1 MALTWIAAI
10 TAGWP
15 IYPPFPA
22 LLPSPSLCR
31 LRDSAVYVLV
41 WRAGR
46 YAGMRKICTLIAFS
60 VLLPACGQQQNA
72 AQSQHDASFESK
84 LEQQL
89 LDARPGSV
97 IDIPAGHYSLKRG
110 LSLRTSGVTLR
121 GAGMDKTV
129 LSFKGQIVGPEGLL
143 VNADDFTIENLA
155 IEDTMGDALKINQG
169 RNITIHGVR
178 IAWTGGPKSTNGA
191 YGLYPVK
198 TQNVLVEDS
207 VVIGASDAGIYV
219 GQSNNIV
226 VRRNRAEQNVAG
238 IEIENSVN
246 ADVYDNIATKNTGG
260 ILVFN
265 MPNLSQAGHATRVFR
280 NKVFDNNTA
289 NFAKKGAAV
298 ASVPAGSG
306 VVVNSND
313 KVEIFDNDIAD
324 NQTANVIISSY
335 FSTNYYNKL
344 GVAPDYNP
352 YPKGIYVYA
361 NRFKGGGNSPD
372 GLKLKTLKTAVYG
385 INGSFPDVLWDGYAD
400 PKTQAGNAASPDDR
414 ICIQDANGMLNADG
428 PHGYKNPSTDIKP
441 FQCSLPKLPAVVL
454 NPEPKV

>member
-1 MALTWIAAI
+1 
-10 TAGWP
+10 
-15 IYPPFPA
+15 
-22 LLPSPSLCR
+22 
-31 LRDSAVYVLV
+31 
-41 WRAGR
+41 
-46 YAGMRKICTLIAFS
+46 MRKICTLIAFS

-344 GVAPDYNP
+344 GVAADYNP

>member
-1 MALTWIAAI
+1 MSKHALTVAAI
-10 TAGWP
+10 LLLAACSSGEAPPPSQSDTA
-15 IYPPFPA
+15 
-22 LLPSPSLCR
+22 
-31 LRDSAVYVLV
+31 
-41 WRAGR
+41 
-46 YAGMRKICTLIAFS
+46 
-60 VLLPACGQQQNA
+60 
-72 AQSQHDASFESK
+72 FEGK

-89 LDARPGSV
+89 LDAKPGSV
-97 IDIPAGHYSLKRG
+97 IEIPAGHYHLQRG
-110 LSLRTSGVTLR
+110 LGLRTDGVTIR

-143 VNADDFTIENLA
+143 VNANDFTIENLA
-155 IEDTMGDALKINQG
+155 IEDTKGDALKINQG

-178 IAWTGGPKSTNGA
+178 IEWTGGPDTNNGA

-219 GQSNNIV
+219 GQSSNIV

-246 ADVYDNIATKNTGG
+246 ADVYDNTAIKNTGG

-265 MPNLSQAGHATRVFR
+265 MPNLSQAGHASRVFK

-289 NFAKKGAAV
+289 NFAAKGAAV

-324 NQTANVIISSY
+324 NQTANLIISSY
-335 FSTNYYNKL
+335 YSTNYYNKL
-344 GVAPDYNP
+344 GVAADYNP
-352 YPKGIYVYA
+352 YPKGIFVYG
-361 NRFKGGGNSPD
+361 NRFKGGGDSPD
-372 GLKLKTLKTAVYG
+372 GLKLKTLKAAVYG
-385 INGSFPDVLWDGYAD
+385 LTGRFPDVLWDGYAD
-400 PKTQAGNAASPDDR
+400 PKGQVDGQPPADDR
-414 ICIQDANGMLNADG
+414 ICIQDVNGVLNADG
-428 PHGYKNPSTDIKP
+428 PHDYKNPTTDTKP
-441 FQCSLPKLPAVVL
+441 YQCTLPKLPPVTL

>member
-1 MALTWIAAI
+1 MST
-10 TAGWP
+10 
-15 IYPPFPA
+15 
-22 LLPSPSLCR
+22 R
-31 LRDSAVYVLV
+31 
-41 WRAGR
+41 R
-46 YAGMRKICTLIAFS
+46 YGARGDISMRKICTPIAIA
-60 VLLPACGQQQNA
+60 LLLAACGHQENATQNPN
-72 AQSQHDASFESK
+72 DVSFESK

-89 LDARPGSV
+89 LDAKPGSV

-110 LSLRTSGVTLR
+110 LSLRTSGVTIR

-129 LSFKGQIVGPEGLL
+129 LSFKGQVVGPEGLL

-169 RNITIHGVR
+169 KNITIHGVR
-178 IAWTGGPKSTNGA
+178 IEWTDGPKTTNGA

-246 ADVYDNIATKNTGG
+246 ADVYDNTATKNTGG

-265 MPNLSQAGHATRVFR
+265 MPNLSQAGHSTRVFH
-280 NKVFDNNTA
+280 NKVFANNTG
-289 NFAKKGAAV
+289 NFARKGAAV

-313 KVEIFDNDIAD
+313 KVEIFDNDISD
-324 NQTANVIISSY
+324 SQTASIIISSY
-335 FSTNYYNKL
+335 FSTNYYNTS
-344 GVAPDYNP
+344 GVAADYNP
-352 YPKGIYVYA
+352 YPKGIYVYG
-361 NRFKGGGNSPD
+361 NRISGGGDSPD
-372 GLKLKTLKTAVYG
+372 GLKLKTLKTAVFG
-385 INGSFPDVLWDGYAD
+385 LTGKFPDVVWDGYAD
-400 PKTQAGNAASPDDR
+400 PKDAVNGVPPADDR
-414 ICIQDANGMLNADG
+414 ICIQDVNGVLDIDG
-428 PHGYKNPSTDIKP
+428 PHGYKNPSTDTKP
-441 FQCSLPKLPAVVL
+441 YQCTLPKLPPVAL

>member
-1 MALTWIAAI
+1 MRKTYMLIAAAMLL
-10 TAGWP
+10 AG
-15 IYPPFPA
+15 
-22 LLPSPSLCR
+22 
-31 LRDSAVYVLV
+31 
-41 WRAGR
+41 
-46 YAGMRKICTLIAFS
+46 
-60 VLLPACGQQQNA
+60 CGHNEQQAQ
-72 AQSQHDASFESK
+72 QSQSDLSFQST

-89 LDARPGSV
+89 LDAKPGSV

-110 LSLRTSGVTLR
+110 LSLRIDGVTIR

-129 LSFKGQIVGPEGLL
+129 LSFKGQVVGPEGLL
-143 VNADDFTIENLA
+143 VNANDFTIENLA

-169 RNITIHGVR
+169 KNITIHGVR
-178 IAWTGGPKSTNGA
+178 VQWTDGPSSTNGA

-198 TQNVLVEDS
+198 TQNTLIEDS
-207 VVIGASDAGIYV
+207 VVIGASDAGVYV

-246 ADVYDNIATKNTGG
+246 ADVYDNTATKNTGG

-265 MPNLSQAGHATRVFR
+265 MPNLSQAGHSTRVFH

-313 KVEIFDNDIAD
+313 KVEIFDNNISGS
-324 NQTANVIISSY
+324 QTASIIISSY
-335 FSTNYYNKL
+335 FSTNYYNTR
-344 GVAPDYNP
+344 GVATDYNP
-352 YPKGIYVYA
+352 YPKGIFVYG
-361 NRFKGGGNSPD
+361 NRIAGGGDSPD

-385 INGSFPDVLWDGYAD
+385 LTGKFPDVLWDGYAD
-400 PKTQAGNAASPDDR
+400 PKDLVNGLPSPDDR
-414 ICIQDANGMLNADG
+414 ICLQDVSGVINADG
-428 PHGYKNPSTDIKP
+428 PNDYKNPSTDMKP
-441 FQCSLPKLPAVVL
+441 FQCTLPKLPPVVL

>member
-1 MALTWIAAI
+1 
-10 TAGWP
+10 
-15 IYPPFPA
+15 
-22 LLPSPSLCR
+22 
-31 LRDSAVYVLV
+31 
-41 WRAGR
+41 
-46 YAGMRKICTLIAFS
+46 MRTICTLVALS
-60 VLLPACGQQQNA
+60 CLLAACSHQENA
-72 AQSQHDASFESK
+72 AQSQNDASFESK
-84 LEQQL
+84 LQQQL
-89 LDARPGSV
+89 LDAKPGSV
-97 IDIPAGHYSLKRG
+97 IEIPAGHYALKRG
-110 LSLRTSGVTLR
+110 LSLRTNGVTLR

-178 IAWTGGPKSTNGA
+178 IAWTDGPKSTNGA

-246 ADVYDNIATKNTGG
+246 ADVHDNIATKNTGG

-265 MPNLSQAGHATRVFR
+265 MPNLSQAGHATRVFH
-280 NKVFDNNTA
+280 NQVFDNNTA
-289 NFAKKGAAV
+289 NFARKGAAV

-344 GVAPDYNP
+344 GVAADYNP
-352 YPKGIYVYA
+352 YPKGIYVYG
-361 NRFKGGGNSPD
+361 NRFKGGGSSPD

-385 INGSFPDVLWDGYAD
+385 INGSFPDVLWDGYVD
-400 PKTQAGNAASPDDR
+400 SKEQTPPNDR
-414 ICIQDANGMLNADG
+414 ICIQDANGVLNADG
-428 PHGYKNPSTDIKP
+428 PHGYKNPSTDAKP
-441 FQCSLPKLPAVVL
+441 FQCNLPKLPPVTL